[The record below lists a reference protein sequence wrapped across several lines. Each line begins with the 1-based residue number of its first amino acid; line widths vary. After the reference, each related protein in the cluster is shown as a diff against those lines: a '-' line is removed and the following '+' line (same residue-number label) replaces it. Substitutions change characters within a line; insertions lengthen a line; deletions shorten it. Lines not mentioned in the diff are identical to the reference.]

1 MCIGYISNTLI
12 DVDVDGKCLQT
23 RPSDLIELRNVMVN
37 HIANRWTSKV
47 QVEWRCEIPRKLFI
61 FISLKSIDSMQFLS
75 IGGYFEF
82 SSGAEGGE

>member
-1 MCIGYISNTLI
+1 MPSNKT
-12 DVDVDGKCLQT
+12 
-23 RPSDLIELRNVMVN
+23 SDLILNLINLMVN

-47 QVEWRCEIPRKLFI
+47 QVECRCEIPRKLFI

-82 SSGAEGGE
+82 SSGAEGGGIMSISYLPA